1 MVERTVDHDPENMRK
16 RIEALPDQFR
26 EAAVLCETMKLSEKI
41 MKRSFANAV
50 LCGMGGSAISGD
62 VVSAYLTRDISVPFF
77 TVRNYHLPGWV
88 NERTLLYP
96 VSYSGNTEETLS
108 CLEEGI
114 RKGAGIIGI
123 SSGGKVLEICREN
136 DLDHIRIPPGWPPRT
151 AVGYLVTP
159 VLRSLELLGLS
170 GPTTGAIKEEIVP
183 LLEDLRDSFLSES
196 GGEKNELAIIAGN
209 LEKCT
214 LMIYAPP
221 ELGTAARRWMCQVN
235 ENSKVLAH
243 WGEIPEMNHNELV
256 GWGDDALFNDFLA
269 VFLVHKNINP
279 RIKKRI
285 EITSGLIEKRGV
297 PAVVLKVPGETAGE
311 ALIAALYMGDIL
323 SLKLAGVRE
332 IDPTPV
338 KMIDHLKGR
347 LADSES

>member
-1 MVERTVDHDPENMRK
+1 MVERKVDHDPENMRK
-16 RIEALPDQFR
+16 RIEALPVQFR
-26 EAAVLCETMKLSEKI
+26 EAAALCEMMRLSEEI
-41 MKRSFANAV
+41 MKRSFTNAV

-62 VVSAYLTRDISVPFF
+62 VVSAYLASDISIPFS

-88 NERTLLYP
+88 NESTLLFP

-136 DLDHIRIPPGWPPRT
+136 GLDHIRIPPGWPPRT

-170 GPTTGAIKEEIVP
+170 GPTTNAITEEIVP
-183 LLEDLRDSFLSES
+183 LLENLRDSFLSES
-196 GGEKNELAIIAGN
+196 GGGRNELDSIAGH
-209 LEKCT
+209 LEERT
-214 LMIYAPP
+214 LMVYAPP

-256 GWGDDALFNDFLA
+256 GWGDDALFNYYLA
-269 VFLVHKNINP
+269 VFLVHKHIEP
-279 RIKKRI
+279 RIMKRI
-285 EITSGLIEKRGV
+285 EITSGLIEKRGI
-297 PAVVLKVPGETAGE
+297 PSAVLEVPGETAGA
-311 ALIAALYMGDIL
+311 ALMAALYMGDIL
-323 SLKLAGVRE
+323 SLKLAGVRK

-338 KMIDHLKGR
+338 KMIDHLKGC
-347 LADSES
+347 LADSE